1 MQQLRPRRNVS
12 SGFTLIELLV
22 VIAII
27 AILAAMLLPVLAH
40 SKEKAQRTVCKSNMR
55 QITLAAI
62 MYAGDNADQFPSPI
76 WNTPP
81 SPLSSHAVW
90 LPGASYDYFVHTAR
104 VDTNCFSC
112 PNLTRAG
119 DWIWYKPDDI
129 NPVRVRVG
137 YFCLWGINTE
147 IDSRPRNANYP
158 KNLTTTWPWDS
169 PKKTTDQSPTPLVLL
184 AEIISYGIDR
194 FENNPAGTTVTVAPH
209 TPGGLH
215 YSIDSSPVQD
225 PAGLGSEGGDIALL
239 DGSVEW
245 RHQRDMHPRWTFWNV
260 TPAPGPVQND
270 YIGFW

>member
-1 MQQLRPRRNVS
+1 MRLKETVA
-12 SGFTLIELLV
+12 FTLIELLV

-40 SKEKAQRTVCKSNMR
+40 SKEKAQRTVDKSNMR
-55 QITLAAI
+55 QVGLAAI
-62 MYAGDNADQFPSPI
+62 MYAGDNADQFPSPV
-76 WNTPP
+76 WNGPP
-81 SPLSSHAVW
+81 PAVQASHAVW
-90 LPGASYDYFVHTAR
+90 LPGASYDYFVHVAR

-137 YFCLWGINTE
+137 YFCLWSITTE
-147 IDSRPRNANYP
+147 QDTRPRNNNYG
-158 KNLTTTWPWDS
+158 KSLTTTWPWDS
-169 PKKTTDQSPTPLVLL
+169 PKKTTEQNTPDMILL
-184 AEIISYGIDR
+184 ADIISYGIDR

-209 TPGGLH
+209 SPSGLR
-215 YSIDSSPVQD
+215 YSVTTTPVQD
-225 PAGLGSEGGDIALL
+225 PAAVGSEGGNIGLL

-245 RHQRDMHPRWTFWNV
+245 RHQRDMHPRWTFWNP
-260 TPAPGPVQND
+260 TPVQND